1 MESAPVLST
10 PEEELAYLREQ
21 VRRKQGDLTL
31 TEASGEQAR
40 IISKAAPSEIL
51 APEYQ
56 MKSRTVTMAANRII
70 AELALGEG
78 AAAVEQ
84 LEKVVEEKGIKN
96 AFSVL
101 EKLQNPR
108 VADDF
113 HRYLVRH
120 VAAGLATPGADEKQ
134 PRIAA
139 LRMTLYEIALPGVG
153 SRKQEA
159 GSRKLKELISGME
172 QLYAGLQSVGEPV
185 AGIKSAAPPE
195 AQPQDPAAGLQ
206 IYRSDESAPME
217 TVAPTFTPPP
227 EEPAPRPMPTPKV
240 VVTQAPPVQAAP
252 PPATSQALKPAIPPA
267 PVQKAAPAPAQ
278 KVAAAPPAPKPAPPA
293 VQKTEP
299 APAAKPAA
307 GGAVVQIGAVS
318 STALADK
325 AWKDAV
331 SAVPGLGAGKGKSV
345 EKIEK
350 NGGTLYRTAV
360 TGFASRADA
369 QAFCAKLQA
378 AGKSCFVR

>member
-1 MESAPVLST
+1 MSDHERGAYTPPTADAPLSFD
-10 PEEELAYLREQ
+10 PREP
-21 VRRKQGDLTL
+21 VRGARPIPFTL
-31 TEASGEQAR
+31 
-40 IISKAAPSEIL
+40 IL
-51 APEYQ
+51 
-56 MKSRTVTMAANRII
+56 
-70 AELALGEG
+70 
-78 AAAVEQ
+78 
-84 LEKVVEEKGIKN
+84 
-96 AFSVL
+96 SVL
-101 EKLQNPR
+101 VL
-108 VADDF
+108 AA
-113 HRYLVRH
+113 L
-120 VAAGLATPGADEKQ
+120 VAAIFVFYQ
-134 PRIAA
+134 S
-139 LRMTLYEIALPGVG
+139 GV
-153 SRKQEA
+153 RQA
-159 GSRKLKELISGME
+159 G
-172 QLYAGLQSVGEPV
+172 QAPQTVGEPV

-252 PPATSQALKPAIPPA
+252 PPATAQALKPAIPPA

-278 KVAAAPPAPKPAPPA
+278 KVAAAPPAPKPAPPP
-293 VQKTEP
+293 VQKSGP

-369 QAFCAKLQA
+369 QAFCAKLQS